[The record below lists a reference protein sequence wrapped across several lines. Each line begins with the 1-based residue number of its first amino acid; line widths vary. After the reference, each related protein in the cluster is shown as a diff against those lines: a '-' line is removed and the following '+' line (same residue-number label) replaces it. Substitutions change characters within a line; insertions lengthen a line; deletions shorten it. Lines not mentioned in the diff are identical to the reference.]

1 MSGNIILGAA
11 TQQNLLSLQNINDQ
25 LSTTQGHLATG
36 LKVAS
41 AVDNAVLFFQSQSL
55 SNRANDLTTRKSNID
70 QGVSSLTTGTQGIQS
85 AISVLQQLQGILQSA
100 KTQTATQ
107 RASAATQFNTLAV
120 QLNQLL
126 NDSSYQGLN
135 LVNSKT
141 TNLTLQFS
149 DASASTLKVSGQN
162 LLFSTLLANKGYE
175 TYTGVSKL
183 SGHSKSSQ
191 LSAFALY
198 SVAQVAGGVNGAS
211 VGSRHSSGSGFSKG
225 AVARGGTGFST
236 VTVLSKAA
244 VVAYTGTKFSTASG
258 HSKGSKYSA
267 FTLKSYTGISAG
279 GGHSVGSFHSAA
291 QLGASVKASVG
302 ATAFAGVKF
311 SKAVS
316 TGQTSAFDTVYN
328 NLNTAIATA
337 QAAAQSLGANVSL
350 LQTRLSFTANY
361 ITTLSGGSSK
371 LTVADVNLESTNLVT
386 LQTRQSLAIQ
396 SLSIATQSESAVLR
410 LFH

>member
-1 MSGNIILGAA
+1 MSDAIILGAA
-11 TQQNLLSLQNINDQ
+11 TQQNLLSLQQINQQ
-25 LSTTQGHLATG
+25 LQTTQGHLATG

-41 AVDNAVLFFQSQSL
+41 AVDNAVLFFQAQSL
-55 SNRANDLTTRKSNID
+55 TNRATDLSTRKDNID
-70 QGVSSLTTGTQGIQS
+70 QGISSLTTGTQGVQS
-85 AISVLQQLQGILQSA
+85 AISILQQLQGILQSA

-120 QLNQLL
+120 QLNALL

-149 DASASTLKVSGQN
+149 DASTSTIKVGGQN
-162 LLFSTLLANKGYE
+162 LLFSALLAGHAYE
-175 TYTGVSKL
+175 SFSGVSAGSAH
-183 SGHSKSSQ
+183 SG
-191 LSAFALY
+191 
-198 SVAQVAGGVNGAS
+198 
-211 VGSRHSSGSGFSKG
+211 GS
-225 AVARGGTGFST
+225 
-236 VTVLSKAA
+236 
-244 VVAYTGTKFSTASG
+244 KFSNFLAASAGAGG
-258 HSKGSKYSA
+258 HSKGSA
-267 FTLKSYTGISAG
+267 FSAG
-279 GGHSVGSFHSAA
+279 QASGTITVSGGKTIKASQAALYKTVKWTGSTAAGSGHSATTKFSAYVLVAYAPTGAGSGHSAGSTYSTR
-291 QLGASVKASVG
+291 QVGANVKASVG

-311 SKAVS
+311 SQAIS
-316 TGQTSAFDTVYN
+316 TGKTSAFDIVYN
-328 NLNTAIATA
+328 ALNGAIASA
-337 QAAAQSLGANVSL
+337 QAAAQSLGSNVSL

-396 SLSIATQSESAVLR
+396 SLSIATASEQAVLR